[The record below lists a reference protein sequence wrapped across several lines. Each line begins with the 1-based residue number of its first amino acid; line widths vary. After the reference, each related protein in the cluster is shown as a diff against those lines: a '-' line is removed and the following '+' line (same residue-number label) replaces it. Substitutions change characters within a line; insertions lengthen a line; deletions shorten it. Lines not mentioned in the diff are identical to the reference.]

1 METITRNE
9 KVEPQTLKKALPNA
23 GVLKRIS
30 LPSHQMLQARLRQI
44 NEETQK

>member
-30 LPSHQMLQARLRQI
+30 LPTHMLQARLRQI